1 MKEFPNWF
9 WYLRAEGI
17 CALFLHQPWKNGK
30 TPRFSCVPF
39 GLRNQVKIVTGI
51 CQGSVRCLSGIYQ
64 GSVRCLS
71 GVCQGSIRGRSGVCL
86 SGICQ
91 GSVRCLSGVYQG
103 SIRCLSVR
111 DLSGVYQG
119 SVRGLSGRNYQV
131 SLISFLGSKKLL
143 SWIPPVSQRSR
154 KASVSQQ
161 KVVWRL
167 WVESS
172 HERTWRFG
180 CWDKDI

>member
-1 MKEFPNWF
+1 MCPFP
-9 WYLRAEGI
+9 AS
-17 CALFLHQPWKNGK
+17 ALEKWQDPTILLCPIWPEEPSKNSHRDLSG
-30 TPRFSCVPF
+30 V
-39 GLRNQVKIVTGI
+39 

-64 GSVRCLS
+64 GSV
-71 GVCQGSIRGRSGVCL
+71 CQV
-86 SGICQ
+86 
-91 GSVRCLSGVYQG
+91 SVRGLSGVYQG
-103 SIRCLSVR
+103 SIRGLSVRDLSGVCQVSVRGLSGVYKVSVR

-167 WVESS
+167 
-172 HERTWRFG
+172 
-180 CWDKDI
+180 